1 MDIVGEMCTWGS
13 DVVPPK
19 TLNVRGNRG
28 ARNLGLKTEGVDIEK
43 FRNCDFGVVGFQFSL
58 RPREASFWFLQV
70 GVCAL
75 NS

>member
-1 MDIVGEMCTWGS
+1 MDIVSEMCTWGS

-43 FRNCDFGVVGFQFSL
+43 FRNVDFGLWVSQFSL
-58 RPREASFWFLQV
+58 RPR
-70 GVCAL
+70 
-75 NS
+75 